1 MRIEFSRKE
10 MFAAYRLTVKIAGEM
25 DTRLSHKMAN
35 EDIYEYLRE
44 EAFVTVMD
52 NGNVII
58 DVPEEL
64 MIEYHQIAGG
74 YVCQVVNIGK
84 MIYGLLKQM
93 KFITKSFEKE
103 VVTLVER
110 FIPKKEEAP
119 QETEE

>member
-10 MFAAYRLTVKIAGEM
+10 LFAAHRMSVKIAGEL
-25 DTRLSHKMAN
+25 DTRMSDKMADI
-35 EDIYEYLRE
+35 DIYEYLRK
-44 EAFVTVMD
+44 EAFVTVME
-52 NGNVII
+52 NGSVII

-64 MIEYHQIAGG
+64 VMEYHQLSGG
-74 YVCQVVNIGK
+74 YISQVVNIGK
-84 MIYGLLKQM
+84 MIYGLAKQF

-103 VVTLVER
+103 VVSLVER